1 MIKVPDD
8 SQDQK
13 MVTEAAKFM
22 KNNGYHLK
30 YSNKEILLSESVWLN
45 DNSMDSAP
53 KLICKSLGNLASWQ
67 SVLNW
72 QRRRTRFH
80 KVGEEHIQLMHDGI
94 NNWLLSFNSNGR
106 VQFCDSFYKTLGSV
120 TKRCLKALY
129 KSLLDKDGKLS
140 VTMISIQKQ
149 KDSSSCGLFAIAFA
163 RNILEGISPAES
175 ELNVTSIRKHLLKCL
190 EKQQNKHTIC
200 SIK

>member
-1 MIKVPDD
+1 
-8 SQDQK
+8 

-72 QRRRTRFH
+72 QRRRAPFH

-94 NNWLLSFNSNGR
+94 NHWLLSFNSNGR
-106 VQFCDSFYKTLGSV
+106 VQFCDSFYETLA
-120 TKRCLKALY
+120 ALQRDVWKHFISHFLIRMESFQLQWY
-129 KSLLDKDGKLS
+129 QSRSRKILQVVDYLQLPLREIFWKEFHLPSLNW
-140 VTMISIQKQ
+140 M
-149 KDSSSCGLFAIAFA
+149 
-163 RNILEGISPAES
+163 
-175 ELNVTSIRKHLLKCL
+175 
-190 EKQQNKHTIC
+190 
-200 SIK
+200 

>member
-72 QRRRTRFH
+72 QRRRAPFH

-94 NNWLLSFNSNGR
+94 NHWLLLFSSNGR
-106 VQFCDSFYKTLGSV
+106 VQVCDSL
-120 TKRCLKALY
+120 
-129 KSLLDKDGKLS
+129 
-140 VTMISIQKQ
+140 
-149 KDSSSCGLFAIAFA
+149 
-163 RNILEGISPAES
+163 
-175 ELNVTSIRKHLLKCL
+175 
-190 EKQQNKHTIC
+190 
-200 SIK
+200 